1 MPLPT
6 FDHTRRRPETPDTVL
21 GGGYSGGARWS
32 METED
37 RNRKPKRYTAAEKAR
52 VAGDVVK
59 LGIRSAGRRHAVPIG
74 R

>member
-1 MPLPT
+1 
-6 FDHTRRRPETPDTVL
+6 
-21 GGGYSGGARWS
+21 